1 VASLRAGENIVEE
14 LAIQVKGSSA
24 DPYKLIFIKDG
35 DSLTALCDC
44 PAGSFGN
51 VCKHRVAIL
60 DGDAGAV
67 LEEDAAKV
75 AIVVEWLAGTD
86 VETAL
91 ADMRAADV
99 DGEKSKSEKAALK
112 RVLARAMNS

>member
-1 VASLRAGENIVEE
+1 VEE
-14 LAIQVKGSSA
+14 LTILVKGSSA

-35 DSLTALCDC
+35 ESLTALCDC

-60 DGDAGAV
+60 DGDADAV

-75 AIVVEWLAGTD
+75 AKVVEWLAGTD
-86 VETAL
+86 VEKAL
-91 ADMRAADV
+91 ADMRAAESDT
-99 DGEKSKSEKAALK
+99 EASKPARAAAK
-112 RVLARAMNS
+112 KTLARAMNS

>member
-1 VASLRAGENIVEE
+1 MEE
-14 LAIQVKGSSA
+14 LTLLVKGSSA

-35 DSLTALCDC
+35 ESLTALCDC

-51 VCKHRVAIL
+51 VCKHRVAVL

-75 AIVVEWLAGTD
+75 ATVVEWSAGTD
-86 VETAL
+86 VEKAL
-91 ADMRAADV
+91 AEMRAADADTEV
-99 DGEKSKSEKAALK
+99 SKSDRAALK

>member
-1 VASLRAGENIVEE
+1 VEE
-14 LAIQVKGSSA
+14 LTILVKGSSA

-35 DSLTALCDC
+35 ESLTALCDC

-75 AIVVEWLAGTD
+75 ATVVEWLAGSD
-86 VETAL
+86 VEKAL
-91 ADMRAADV
+91 AEMRAADGNTEV
-99 DGEKSKSEKAALK
+99 SKSDRVALK